1 MSSDSFQNI
10 ILYKGAQLYNRYK
23 QVSVPMDTTSL
34 ASTRKIDML
43 FLFILLKS
51 REQKSGN
58 IQFQILF
65 IFGIAFW

>member
-1 MSSDSFQNI
+1 
-10 ILYKGAQLYNRYK
+10 
-23 QVSVPMDTTSL
+23 MDTTSS

-43 FLFILLKS
+43 FLFIRLKS

-65 IFGIAFW
+65 IFGIAF